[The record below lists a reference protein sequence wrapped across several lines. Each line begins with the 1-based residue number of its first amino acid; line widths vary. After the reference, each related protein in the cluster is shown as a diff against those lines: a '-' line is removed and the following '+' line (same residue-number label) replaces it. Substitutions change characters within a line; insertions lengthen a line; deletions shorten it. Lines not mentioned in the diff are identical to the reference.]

1 MRNGRKLVLGST
13 SRYRRAL
20 LTRLGLPFEVAAPDV
35 DETPL
40 PGEVPSATALRL
52 SEAKARAVGARFP
65 GALVIGSDQVADCAG
80 RAVSKPGTRDR
91 ALSELRILS
100 GQTIVFHTGV
110 ALLDVASGRC
120 QRAMVDVT
128 STFRT
133 LTDAEIET
141 YLDRE
146 QPYDCAGG
154 VKSEALGIVLFE
166 RIASDDPT
174 ALVGLPLIAL
184 SRMLRAEGV
193 DPLA

>member
-65 GALVIGSDQVADCAG
+65 DALVIGSDQVADCAG

-91 ALSELRILS
+91 ALAELRILS

-120 QRAMVDVT
+120 QREMVDVT
-128 STFRT
+128 STFRR

-174 ALVGLPLIAL
+174 ALVGLPLIVL
-184 SRMLRAEGV
+184 SRMLRAEGL

>member
-1 MRNGRKLVLGST
+1 MRNGRTLVLGST
-13 SRYRRAL
+13 SRYRQAL

-120 QRAMVDVT
+120 Q
-128 STFRT
+128 
-133 LTDAEIET
+133 
-141 YLDRE
+141 
-146 QPYDCAGG
+146 
-154 VKSEALGIVLFE
+154 
-166 RIASDDPT
+166 
-174 ALVGLPLIAL
+174 
-184 SRMLRAEGV
+184 
-193 DPLA
+193 

>member
-65 GALVIGSDQVADCAG
+65 DALVIGSDQVADCAG

-91 ALSELRILS
+91 ALAELRILS

-120 QRAMVDVT
+120 QREMVDVT
-128 STFRT
+128 STFRR

-184 SRMLRAEGV
+184 SRMLRAEGL